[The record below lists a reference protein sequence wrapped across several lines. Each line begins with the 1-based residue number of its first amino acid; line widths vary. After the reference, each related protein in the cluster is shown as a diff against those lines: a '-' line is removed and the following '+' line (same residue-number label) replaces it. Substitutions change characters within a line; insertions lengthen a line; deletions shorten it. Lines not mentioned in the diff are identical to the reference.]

1 MVSRGSSGGPAL
13 GFNLV
18 LMLNFNPPKRVQHQS
33 INQYFTV
40 CQASKIL
47 LWLSLQKEYLEEV
60 YVDGQA
66 ALDSNDKELI
76 LNIYNIRDGALH

>member
-1 MVSRGSSGGPAL
+1 MS
-13 GFNLV
+13 
-18 LMLNFNPPKRVQHQS
+18 NFNPPKRVQLQS

-76 LNIYNIRDGALH
+76 LNIYNIRDGALE

>member
-1 MVSRGSSGGPAL
+1 MS
-13 GFNLV
+13 
-18 LMLNFNPPKRVQHQS
+18 NFNPPKRVQLQS

>member
-1 MVSRGSSGGPAL
+1 MVSRGPSGGPAL

-18 LMLNFNPPKRVQHQS
+18 LMSNFNPPKRVQLQS
-33 INQYFTV
+33 IDQFFTV

-66 ALDSNDKELI
+66 ALDSNDKKLI
-76 LNIYNIRDGALH
+76 LNIYNIRDGAL